1 MIIHPLP
8 LDGAARIEAEPF
20 QDHRGLFARF
30 FCTRELGRLFGE
42 RQIVN
47 VNLSRT
53 LQTGAIRGMHFQ
65 YPPHQE
71 MKLVRCLRGAVFDV
85 LIDLRPD
92 SPTFLKWHGEVISAA
107 NMKMLCLPEGFA
119 HGFQVLEPYSE
130 VLYLHT
136 AFYAPDAQGGL
147 RYDDPAVGIEWPLK
161 VTEISQK
168 DASHPPLKQG
178 WHSSETNGAIR
189 GVWTSGP
196 LGDQEPVLR
205 REEAEA
211 GSLGFLA
218 CESPCPWLPEP
229 KSTF

>member
-8 LDGAARIEAEPF
+8 IDGAALIEVEPF

-47 VNLSRT
+47 VNFSRT

-71 MKLVRCLRGAVFDV
+71 MKLVRCIRGAVFDV
-85 LIDLRPD
+85 LIDLRPE
-92 SPTFLKWHGEVISAA
+92 SPYFLKWHGEILSAA

-119 HGFQVLEPYSE
+119 HGFQALEPASE
-130 VLYLHT
+130 MLYLHT

-147 RYDDPAVGIEWPLK
+147 RYDDPAVGIDWPLE
-161 VTEISQK
+161 VTEISRK
-168 DASHPPLKQG
+168 DASHPLLTQG
-178 WHSSETNGAIR
+178 PNSLEATGADR
-189 GVWTSGP
+189 GVGASGP
-196 LGDQEPVLR
+196 PGHQEPVCR
-205 REEAEA
+205 REEAEIV
-211 GSLGFLA
+211 SLGFLA
-218 CESPCPWLPEP
+218 GEGPCPWLPEP
-229 KSTF
+229 KSTC